1 MNPAIHGATAA
12 AHEAARKLREEEEEM
27 TNYSDKEL
35 QQDWEFKIVRSTTG
49 AFGKL
54 ERIEQVVAEESV
66 AGWVLVE
73 KFDDNRLRFK
83 RPANARRNDANLP
96 AHINPYRTTY
106 GMSEAG
112 LAFTIM
118 GVIAVL
124 VGLIVSLIWLLG

>member
-12 AHEAARKLREEEEEM
+12 AHQAAKQKKQEEEEM
-27 TNYSDKEL
+27 TNYSEQEL
-35 QQDWEFKIVRSTTG
+35 QQDWEFKILRSATG
-49 AFGKL
+49 AFSKR
-54 ERIEQVVAEESV
+54 EKIDQVAAEESV

-83 RPANARRNDANLP
+83 RPASAKRNDFNLP
-96 AHINPYRTTY
+96 PNINPYRTTI

-118 GVIAVL
+118 GIMAL
-124 VGLIVSLIWLLG
+124 VGGLIALLVWLLA